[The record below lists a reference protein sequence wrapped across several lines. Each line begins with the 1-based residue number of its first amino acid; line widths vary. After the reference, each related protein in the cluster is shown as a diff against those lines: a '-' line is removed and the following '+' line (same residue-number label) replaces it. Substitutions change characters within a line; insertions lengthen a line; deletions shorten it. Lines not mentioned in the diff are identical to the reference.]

1 MTSNNEVTAN
11 SVKKLLDQF
20 LNLSSKLANTQPV
33 IVVMLMHEYFRNMYP
48 NDPYIKSRYA
58 KNILMNIYECLQN
71 NIEILKTFEK
81 VGSYPNYID
90 NLNITTDQSNDD
102 IERMSN
108 LFGSLWKKRYND
120 KVLDSQKV
128 INDLFSYNSID
139 LPALIKNK
147 NVIDIGCGSG
157 RFAISLAQ
165 LGAKKVTAIDINTQG
180 LNTAKSFSK
189 ESRIKNIEF
198 VEHNVLDL
206 PFEDE
211 SFDFVFSKGVLHH
224 TGNLEKGINEYSRVL
239 KKNGHGFLYLYAN
252 GGIYWESRK
261 KMREVMQLIPMDLT
275 IKVLDLIGMPAR
287 RTIFVDS
294 WYVPVED
301 YVTSEFV
308 HEKFSSFGYKEIKRM
323 KSNRPFELDKIV
335 LENNGWAEDIWGEGE
350 LRYFLTK

>member
-1 MTSNNEVTAN
+1 MTINNEITVDSIKN
-11 SVKKLLDQF
+11 LLDQF
-20 LNLSSKLANTQPV
+20 LNLSGKLVRKHPV
-33 IVVMLMHEYFRNMYP
+33 IVVILMHEYFRNMYP

-58 KNILMNIYECLQN
+58 KDILINIYECLQN
-71 NIEILKTFEK
+71 NIVILKMFEK
-81 VGSYPNYID
+81 VGSYSNSID
-90 NLNITTDQSNDD
+90 NLNISTDKLNDD
-102 IERMSN
+102 IERMSD

-128 INDLFSYNSID
+128 IKNLFSNNNID

-157 RFAISLAQ
+157 RFAIALAQ
-165 LGAKKVTAIDINTQG
+165 LGAKKVTAIDINLQG
-180 LNTAKSFSK
+180 LDTAKSFS
-189 ESRIKNIEF
+189 EECGIKNIEF
-198 VEHNVLDL
+198 VKHNVLDL
-206 PFEDE
+206 PFDDE

-261 KMREVMQLIPMDLT
+261 KMREVMQLIPMDFT

-308 HEKFSSFGYKEIKRM
+308 QEKFSSFGYREIKRM

-335 LENNGWAEDIWGEGE
+335 LENNGWARDIWGEGE

>member
-1 MTSNNEVTAN
+1 M
-11 SVKKLLDQF
+11 
-20 LNLSSKLANTQPV
+20 
-33 IVVMLMHEYFRNMYP
+33 
-48 NDPYIKSRYA
+48 
-58 KNILMNIYECLQN
+58 
-71 NIEILKTFEK
+71 
-81 VGSYPNYID
+81 
-90 NLNITTDQSNDD
+90 
-102 IERMSN
+102 
-108 LFGSLWKKRYND
+108 
-120 KVLDSQKV
+120 
-128 INDLFSYNSID
+128 
-139 LPALIKNK
+139 
-147 NVIDIGCGSG
+147 
-157 RFAISLAQ
+157 
-165 LGAKKVTAIDINTQG
+165 
-180 LNTAKSFSK
+180 
-189 ESRIKNIEF
+189 
-198 VEHNVLDL
+198 
-206 PFEDE
+206 
-211 SFDFVFSKGVLHH
+211 FSKGVLHH